1 MKRSQI
7 ALLSVGG
14 ILAGIVI
21 VSVVSARIALSHGGT
36 EFLDTASI
44 AGGAGLR
51 GFDGVEVAGRWRVN
65 VSRGDD
71 WRVDLSYPEDLEDR
85 IKVRLRGDRLWL
97 GLTSGV
103 PWNEPG
109 FPVSADIV
117 MPELE
122 EVEVRGAAMVEV
134 SGFRGRRLEIDIAGA
149 ARLEG
154 RDGRYDETGNCPRRG
169 CERHRPARH
178 CGGPTPTL
186 TLPAPRT
193 SRLPW
198 TAARC
203 PAPWRAPGA
212 SSTTDRSL
220 RNRFMLRV
228 RPASSGRSE

>member
-36 EFLDTASI
+36 EFLDSEAI

-51 GFDGVEVAGRWRVN
+51 GFDGIEVAGRWQVK

-97 GLTSGV
+97 EFKSGA
-103 PWNEPG
+103 PWNESG
-109 FPVSADIV
+109 LPVSADIV

-122 EVEVRGAAMVEV
+122 VVEVRGAAMVEV

-154 RDGRYDETGNCPRRG
+154 RDGRYDELELSVAGASDIDLRG
-169 CERHRPARH
+169 IAVTDADIDLA
-178 CGGPTPTL
+178 GASNITL
-186 TLPAPRT
+186 TMDGGALSGSMAGAGSIEYYGSV
-193 SRLPW
+193 SRESVHVAG
-198 TAARC
+198 AARVE
-203 PAPWRAPGA
+203 RAQ
-212 SSTTDRSL
+212 
-220 RNRFMLRV
+220 
-228 RPASSGRSE
+228 

>member
-1 MKRSQI
+1 MKRSHI

-36 EFLDTASI
+36 EILDSEAI

-51 GFDGVEVAGRWRVN
+51 GFDGVEVAGRWKIN

-71 WRVDLSYPEDLEDR
+71 WRVDLSYPEDMKDR
-85 IKVRLRGDRLWL
+85 IRVRLRGDRLWL
-97 GLTSGV
+97 GFNSGA

-109 FPVSADIV
+109 LPVSADIV

-154 RDGRYDETGNCPRRG
+154 RDGRYDELELSVAGASDIDLRG
-169 CERHRPARH
+169 IAVTDADIDLA
-178 CGGPTPTL
+178 GASNITL
-186 TLPAPRT
+186 TMDGGALSGSMAGAGSIEYYGSVAT
-193 SRLPW
+193 ESVHVAG
-198 TAARC
+198 AARVE
-203 PAPWRAPGA
+203 RAQ
-212 SSTTDRSL
+212 
-220 RNRFMLRV
+220 
-228 RPASSGRSE
+228 

>member
-65 VSRGDD
+65 VSRGDG

-97 GLTSGV
+97 GFKSGV

-154 RDGRYDETGNCPRRG
+154 RDGRYDELELSVAGASDIDLRG
-169 CERHRPARH
+169 IAVTDADIDLA
-178 CGGPTPTL
+178 GASNITL
-186 TLPAPRT
+186 TMDGGALSGSMAGAGSIEYYGSVST
-193 SRLPW
+193 ESVHVAG
-198 TAARC
+198 AARVE
-203 PAPWRAPGA
+203 RAQ
-212 SSTTDRSL
+212 
-220 RNRFMLRV
+220 
-228 RPASSGRSE
+228 

>member
-36 EFLDTASI
+36 EFLDTAAI

-97 GLTSGV
+97 GFTSGV

-109 FPVSADIV
+109 LPVSADIV

-154 RDGRYDETGNCPRRG
+154 RDGRYDELELSVAGASDIDLRG
-169 CERHRPARH
+169 IAVTDAEIDLA
-178 CGGPTPTL
+178 GASNITL
-186 TLPAPRT
+186 TMDGGALSGSMAGAG
-193 SRLPW
+193 SIEYYGSVSSESVHVAG
-198 TAARC
+198 AARVE
-203 PAPWRAPGA
+203 RAQ
-212 SSTTDRSL
+212 
-220 RNRFMLRV
+220 
-228 RPASSGRSE
+228 

>member
-36 EFLDTASI
+36 EFLDAASI

-85 IKVRLRGDRLWL
+85 IKVRLQGDRLWL
-97 GLTSGV
+97 GFKSGV
-103 PWNEPG
+103 PWDEPG
-109 FPVSADIV
+109 LPVSADIV

-154 RDGRYDETGNCPRRG
+154 RDGRYDELELSVAGASDIDLRG
-169 CERHRPARH
+169 IAVTDADIDLA
-178 CGGPTPTL
+178 GASNITL
-186 TLPAPRT
+186 TMDGGALSGSMAGAG
-193 SRLPW
+193 SIEYYGSVSSESVHVAG
-198 TAARC
+198 AARVE
-203 PAPWRAPGA
+203 RAQ
-212 SSTTDRSL
+212 
-220 RNRFMLRV
+220 
-228 RPASSGRSE
+228 

>member
-14 ILAGIVI
+14 VLAGIVI

-97 GLTSGV
+97 GLKSGV

-134 SGFRGRRLEIDIAGA
+134 SGFRGRRLEVDIAGA

-154 RDGRYDETGNCPRRG
+154 LDGRYDELELSVAGASDIDLRG
-169 CERHRPARH
+169 IVVTDADIDLA
-178 CGGPTPTL
+178 GASNITL
-186 TLPAPRT
+186 TMDGGALSGSMAGAGSIEYYGSVST
-193 SRLPW
+193 ESVHVAG
-198 TAARC
+198 AARVE
-203 PAPWRAPGA
+203 RAQ
-212 SSTTDRSL
+212 
-220 RNRFMLRV
+220 
-228 RPASSGRSE
+228 

>member
-97 GLTSGV
+97 GLKSGV

-154 RDGRYDETGNCPRRG
+154 LDGRYDELELSVAGASDIDLRG
-169 CERHRPARH
+169 IAVTDADIDLA
-178 CGGPTPTL
+178 GASNITL
-186 TLPAPRT
+186 TMDGGALSGSMAGAGSIEYYGSVST
-193 SRLPW
+193 ESVHVAG
-198 TAARC
+198 AARVE
-203 PAPWRAPGA
+203 RAQ
-212 SSTTDRSL
+212 
-220 RNRFMLRV
+220 
-228 RPASSGRSE
+228 

>member
-36 EFLDTASI
+36 EFLDSEAI

-51 GFDGVEVAGRWRVN
+51 GFDGIEVAGRWQVK

-97 GLTSGV
+97 EFKSGA

-109 FPVSADIV
+109 LPVSADIV

-149 ARLEG
+149 ARIEG
-154 RDGRYDETGNCPRRG
+154 RDGRYDELELSVAGASDIDLRG
-169 CERHRPARH
+169 IAVTDAEIDLA
-178 CGGPTPTL
+178 GASNITL
-186 TLPAPRT
+186 TMDGGALSGSMAGAG
-193 SRLPW
+193 SIEYYGSVSSESVHVAG
-198 TAARC
+198 AARVE
-203 PAPWRAPGA
+203 RAQ
-212 SSTTDRSL
+212 
-220 RNRFMLRV
+220 
-228 RPASSGRSE
+228 

>member
-36 EFLDTASI
+36 EFLDSEAI

-51 GFDGVEVAGRWRVN
+51 GFDGVEVAGRWQVK

-97 GLTSGV
+97 EFKSGA

-109 FPVSADIV
+109 LPVSADIV

-154 RDGRYDETGNCPRRG
+154 RDGRYDELELSVAGASDIDLRG
-169 CERHRPARH
+169 IAVTDAEIDLA
-178 CGGPTPTL
+178 GASNITL
-186 TLPAPRT
+186 TMDGGALSGSMAGAG
-193 SRLPW
+193 SIEYYGSVSSESVHVAG
-198 TAARC
+198 AARVE
-203 PAPWRAPGA
+203 RAQ
-212 SSTTDRSL
+212 
-220 RNRFMLRV
+220 
-228 RPASSGRSE
+228 

>member
-36 EFLDTASI
+36 EFLDSEAI

-51 GFDGVEVAGRWRVN
+51 GFDGVEVTGRWQVN

-97 GLTSGV
+97 EFKSGA

-109 FPVSADIV
+109 LPVSADIV

-149 ARLEG
+149 ARIEG
-154 RDGRYDETGNCPRRG
+154 RDGRYDELELSVAGASDIDLRG
-169 CERHRPARH
+169 IAVTDAEIDLA
-178 CGGPTPTL
+178 GASNITL
-186 TLPAPRT
+186 TMDGGALSGSMAGAG
-193 SRLPW
+193 SIEYYGSVSSESVHVAG
-198 TAARC
+198 AARVE
-203 PAPWRAPGA
+203 RAQ
-212 SSTTDRSL
+212 
-220 RNRFMLRV
+220 
-228 RPASSGRSE
+228 

>member
-36 EFLDTASI
+36 EFLDSETI

-51 GFDGVEVAGRWRVN
+51 GFDGVEVTGRWQVN

-97 GLTSGV
+97 EFKSGA

-109 FPVSADIV
+109 LPVSADIV

-149 ARLEG
+149 ARIEG
-154 RDGRYDETGNCPRRG
+154 RDGRYDELELSVAGASDIDLRG
-169 CERHRPARH
+169 IAVTDAEIDLA
-178 CGGPTPTL
+178 GASNITL
-186 TLPAPRT
+186 TMDGGALSGSMAGAG
-193 SRLPW
+193 SIEYYGSVSSESVHVAG
-198 TAARC
+198 AARVE
-203 PAPWRAPGA
+203 RAQ
-212 SSTTDRSL
+212 
-220 RNRFMLRV
+220 
-228 RPASSGRSE
+228 

>member
-97 GLTSGV
+97 GLKSGV

-134 SGFRGRRLEIDIAGA
+134 SGFRGRRLEVDIAGA

-154 RDGRYDETGNCPRRG
+154 LDGRYDELELSVAGASDIDLRG
-169 CERHRPARH
+169 IVVTDADIDLA
-178 CGGPTPTL
+178 GASNITL
-186 TLPAPRT
+186 TMDGGALSGSMAGAGSIEYYGSVST
-193 SRLPW
+193 ESVHVAG
-198 TAARC
+198 AARVE
-203 PAPWRAPGA
+203 RAQ
-212 SSTTDRSL
+212 
-220 RNRFMLRV
+220 
-228 RPASSGRSE
+228 

>member
-97 GLTSGV
+97 GLKSGV

-154 RDGRYDETGNCPRRG
+154 RDGRYDELELSVAGASDIDLRG
-169 CERHRPARH
+169 IAVTDADIDLA
-178 CGGPTPTL
+178 GASNITL
-186 TLPAPRT
+186 TMDGGALSGSMAGAGSIEYYGSVST
-193 SRLPW
+193 ESVHVAG
-198 TAARC
+198 AARVE
-203 PAPWRAPGA
+203 RAQ
-212 SSTTDRSL
+212 
-220 RNRFMLRV
+220 
-228 RPASSGRSE
+228 